1 MKSQYSYTY
10 SVLRYVHDVTS
21 GEFVN
26 VGVALYSADA
36 RYLSA
41 ICRTTYGRLSKVFPG
56 LNAEH
61 FKSLMRYIQG
71 QFEERGERL
80 AGELPLTGP
89 STVLEIAHSVLP
101 SDDSSLQWSPVGSG
115 RTDSPSQALEK
126 LFNRMVIR
134 YDEKPESA
142 GRSDDEVWRHFKRDL
157 EERRV
162 LQHFQPK
169 TIAVKDDEVEFQHSW
184 KNGKWHCLEP
194 ISFDLAAADSI
205 KDKAH
210 RWLGQI
216 ASLQQGGAEAFKVYL
231 LLGAPQQ
238 EQLQT
243 AFSKAISIL
252 GKIPGEKEIILE
264 KNAPE
269 LAAHIA
275 EEVLAHQQSGASV

>member
-1 MKSQYSYTY
+1 MKNQYSYTY

-41 ICRTTYGRLSKVFPG
+41 LCRTTYGRLSKVFPG
-56 LNAEH
+56 VNAEH

-80 AGELPLTGP
+80 AGELPLIGA
-89 STVLEIAHSVLP
+89 STVLQIAQSVLP

-115 RTDSPSQALEK
+115 RTDSPSQTLEK
-126 LFNRMVIR
+126 LFNRMVMR
-134 YDEKPESA
+134 YDEKSESA
-142 GRSDDEVWRHFKRDL
+142 GRSDEDVWRHFKRNL
-157 EERRV
+157 EERRL

-169 TIAVKDDEVEFQHSW
+169 KIAVQDDEVEFQHSW

-216 ASLQQGGAEAFKVYL
+216 ASLQGGSEAFKVYL

-243 AFSKAISIL
+243 AFSNAISIL
-252 GKIPGEKEIILE
+252 RKIPGEREIVLE
-264 KNAPE
+264 NDAPG
-269 LAAHIA
+269 LASRIA
-275 EEVLAHQQSGASV
+275 DEVSSHHESDTPV